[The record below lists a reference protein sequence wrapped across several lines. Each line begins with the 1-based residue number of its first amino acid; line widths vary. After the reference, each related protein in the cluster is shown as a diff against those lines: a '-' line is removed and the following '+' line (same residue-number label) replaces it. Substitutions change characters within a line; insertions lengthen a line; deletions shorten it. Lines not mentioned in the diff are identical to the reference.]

1 MIRLSGETLIRKMG
15 EYRWDG
21 LVSLMGTLDVM
32 LESKQNLMLLVK
44 TMCLTSPNFD
54 GSSTVSVLQR
64 GERAEANSNKR
75 VG

>member
-21 LVSLMGTLDVM
+21 LVSLKGTLNVM

-44 TMCLTSPNFD
+44 TMCLNSSPNFD
-54 GSSTVSVLQR
+54 GSSTVSVLQS
-64 GERAEANSNKR
+64 GERA
-75 VG
+75 